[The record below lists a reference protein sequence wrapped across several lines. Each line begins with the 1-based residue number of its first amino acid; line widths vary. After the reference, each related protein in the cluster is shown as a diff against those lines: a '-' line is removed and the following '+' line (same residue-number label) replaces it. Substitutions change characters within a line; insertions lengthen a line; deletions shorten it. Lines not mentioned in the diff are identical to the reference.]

1 MAQKSEQQV
10 VVTPSPNKQKS
21 SIWKRVRS
29 NSGKK
34 SSKKS
39 TAVSPSSSPN
49 AAEAVV
55 TITIN
60 NGTAAAASAAAASRQ
75 ETVDS
80 TAARV
85 GGEGWEGSRSSPF
98 LENTK
103 SKNYTME
110 DELHC
115 PTSSAVTRSHASS
128 DFSSIISRR
137 QLSFTEEES
146 PEGNGLVIQE
156 VTQTSFGAESF
167 LDWAPF
173 GTGAHHV
180 G

>member
-60 NGTAAAASAAAASRQ
+60 NGTAAAAAAAASRQ

-110 DELHC
+110 DELLC

-173 GTGAHHV
+173 GAGAHHV

>member
-60 NGTAAAASAAAASRQ
+60 NGTAAAAAAASRQ